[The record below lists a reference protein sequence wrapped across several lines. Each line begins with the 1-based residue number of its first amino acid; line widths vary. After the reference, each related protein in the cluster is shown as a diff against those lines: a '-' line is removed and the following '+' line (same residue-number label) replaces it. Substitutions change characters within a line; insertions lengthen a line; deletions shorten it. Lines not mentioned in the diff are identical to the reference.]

1 MPKKKETKEVKEE
14 KTEKTSES
22 ATSESAIV
30 KFSNVTVKL
39 TAVDKVVW
47 MEVLD

>member
-1 MPKKKETKEVKEE
+1 MPKKKEVKEVKEVKEE
-14 KTEKTSES
+14 KTEKT
-22 ATSESAIV
+22 AESAIV

-47 MEVLD
+47 MEVLE

>member
-1 MPKKKETKEVKEE
+1 MPKKKELKEVKEE
-14 KTEKTSES
+14 KAEKAAEK
-22 ATSESAIV
+22 AAESAII

>member
-1 MPKKKETKEVKEE
+1 MPKKKEVKEVKEE
-14 KTEKTSES
+14 KAEKV
-22 ATSESAIV
+22 AESAIV

>member
-1 MPKKKETKEVKEE
+1 MPKKKEVKEVKEE
-14 KTEKTSES
+14 KTAKP
-22 ATSESAIV
+22 AESAIV

>member
-1 MPKKKETKEVKEE
+1 MPKKKEVKEVKEE
-14 KTEKTSES
+14 KTEKP
-22 ATSESAIV
+22 AESAIV

>member
-1 MPKKKETKEVKEE
+1 MPKKKEVKEVKEE
-14 KTEKTSES
+14 KTAKP
-22 ATSESAIV
+22 AESAIV

-47 MEVLD
+47 MEVLE

>member
-1 MPKKKETKEVKEE
+1 MPKKKVVKEIKEE
-14 KTEKTSES
+14 KTEKV
-22 ATSESAIV
+22 AESAIV

>member
-1 MPKKKETKEVKEE
+1 MPKKKEIKEVKEE
-14 KTEKTSES
+14 KTEK
-22 ATSESAIV
+22 AAESAIV

-47 MEVLD
+47 MEVLE

>member
-1 MPKKKETKEVKEE
+1 MPKKKEIKEVKEE
-14 KTEKTSES
+14 KTEKT
-22 ATSESAIV
+22 AESAIV

-47 MEVLD
+47 MEVLE

>member
-1 MPKKKETKEVKEE
+1 MPKKKEVKEVKEE
-14 KTEKTSES
+14 KTEKT
-22 ATSESAIV
+22 AESAIV

-39 TAVDKVVW
+39 TAIDKVVW

>member
-1 MPKKKETKEVKEE
+1 MPKKKEVKEVKEE
-14 KTEKTSES
+14 KAEK
-22 ATSESAIV
+22 AAESAII

-47 MEVLD
+47 MEVLE

>member
-1 MPKKKETKEVKEE
+1 MPKKKEVKEVKEE
-14 KTEKTSES
+14 KTEKP
-22 ATSESAIV
+22 AESAIV

-47 MEVLD
+47 MEVLE

>member
-1 MPKKKETKEVKEE
+1 MPKKKEVKEVKEE
-14 KTEKTSES
+14 KMTKP
-22 ATSESAIV
+22 AESAIV

>member
-1 MPKKKETKEVKEE
+1 MPKKKEIKEVKEE
-14 KTEKTSES
+14 KTEK
-22 ATSESAIV
+22 AAESAIV

>member
-1 MPKKKETKEVKEE
+1 MPKKKEVKEVKEE
-14 KTEKTSES
+14 KTEKS
-22 ATSESAIV
+22 AESAIV

-47 MEVLD
+47 MEVLE

>member
-14 KTEKTSES
+14 KAEKL
-22 ATSESAIV
+22 SESAIV

-47 MEVLD
+47 MEVLE

>member
-1 MPKKKETKEVKEE
+1 MPKKKEIKEVKEE
-14 KTEKTSES
+14 KTEK
-22 ATSESAIV
+22 ATESAIV

>member
-1 MPKKKETKEVKEE
+1 MPKKKEVKEVKEE
-14 KTEKTSES
+14 KTEKT
-22 ATSESAIV
+22 AESAIV

-47 MEVLD
+47 MEVLE

>member
-1 MPKKKETKEVKEE
+1 MPKKKEVKEVKEE
-14 KTEKTSES
+14 KTEKP
-22 ATSESAIV
+22 AESAII